1 MNKYINDWFIS
12 IIMYLIAVIS
22 RTLLKT
28 TEIIIRIIVLFSF
41 DIFKEKLIRRMRSIF
56 SNVDE
61 FILATVGSE
70 LERVYFFPFTDLLSS
85 DSSIRSIIMSLLISY
100 KFRKFHLL
108 IWLSTR
114 KNKLIYLSNEFIVIS
129 LFLCNCILKLL

>member
-1 MNKYINDWFIS
+1 
-12 IIMYLIAVIS
+12 MYLIAVIS

-108 IWLSTR
+108 I
-114 KNKLIYLSNEFIVIS
+114 
-129 LFLCNCILKLL
+129 